1 MENSCPSIVR
11 HFLNYFYD
19 DFLWERMF
27 LRTVDRNLLVPIGQ
41 KKKFCLFVCLKSSLH
56 CQHLSD
62 SMGHLLRW
70 QSSAVSKLN
79 TTEVSYVHRLRTI
92 LLTFLSKGTR
102 QSEYRVALLV
112 TFHSFW
118 GFSQARF
125 RMTTCSYDCSQTF
138 HSFPLKYFSA
148 ISSLFPQ
155 LCWIFH
161 AESRREWRP
170 CKEVG
175 QESSSFLL
183 SWWKL
188 FLPDLP
194 SERTAC

>member
-1 MENSCPSIVR
+1 MALSTLWALHIENSCPSIVR

-19 DFLWERMF
+19 DFLWVKMS
-27 LRTVDRNLLVPIGQ
+27 LRTVDRSLLVPIGQ
-41 KKKFCLFVCLKSSLH
+41 KKKNFCLFVCLKSSLH
-56 CQHLSD
+56 CQHLSY
-62 SMGHLLRW
+62 SIGHLLRW

-148 ISSLFPQ
+148 I
-155 LCWIFH
+155 
-161 AESRREWRP
+161 
-170 CKEVG
+170 
-175 QESSSFLL
+175 LL
-183 SWWKL
+183 S
-188 FLPDLP
+188 LPTTLLDFP
-194 SERTAC
+194 CWESERVTAMQGGGTEV